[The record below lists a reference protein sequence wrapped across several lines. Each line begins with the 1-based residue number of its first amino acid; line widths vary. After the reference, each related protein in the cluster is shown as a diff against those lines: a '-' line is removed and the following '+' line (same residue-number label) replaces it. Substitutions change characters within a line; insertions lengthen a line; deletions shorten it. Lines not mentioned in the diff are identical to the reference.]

1 MLFSN
6 LRLQIAFFIYIILVG
21 LFILIKPSYL
31 FNEEGKLKHFGT
43 GSKNKTVLPFWLI
56 VFLLAIFSYY
66 IGFLLDIVIST
77 R

>member
-1 MLFSN
+1 MLISN
-6 LRLQIAFFIYIILVG
+6 LRLQIAFFIYIVLVG
-21 LFILIKPSYL
+21 LLIVIKPSYL

-43 GSKNKTVLPFWLI
+43 GSKSKTILPFWLI

-66 IGFLLDIVIST
+66 IGFIIENLLST